1 MIYASWVARTKG
13 LTFGHVQRFCQERF
27 GDQAWLDLK
36 RQLAENDQQA
46 LTEVVAVGWY
56 DLYLYAR
63 LIRVLDSR
71 LGSGDLS
78 LLDELGRYEAEQDYR
93 GIFRLFFRMAS
104 PAYMVE
110 KTADYW
116 RRFHDAGDWTIERR
130 GSTAVLGALVGWGVD
145 EVLCRELVAYVK
157 RAIELVGGKDV
168 ALDHPRCRAR
178 GAARCEYLMS
188 WR

>member
-1 MIYASWVARTKG
+1 VARTKG
-13 LTFGHVQRFCQERF
+13 LTFGHVQRFSVERF
-27 GDQAWLDLK
+27 GERGYRDLVSD
-36 RQLAENDQQA
+36 LPAGDQQLLA
-46 LTEVVAVGWY
+46 EVVAVGWY
-56 DLYLYAR
+56 DLELYAR
-63 LIRVLDSR
+63 LIRALDQR
-71 LGSGDLS
+71 HGKGDLV

-116 RRFHDAGDWTIERR
+116 RRFHDVGDWAIERR
-130 GSTAVLGALVGWGVD
+130 GTNAVWGALRGWGVD
-145 EVLCRELVAYVK
+145 DVLCRELVAYVK

-168 ALDHPRCRAR
+168 VLEHPRCRAR
-178 GAARCEYLMS
+178 GASQCEYLMT